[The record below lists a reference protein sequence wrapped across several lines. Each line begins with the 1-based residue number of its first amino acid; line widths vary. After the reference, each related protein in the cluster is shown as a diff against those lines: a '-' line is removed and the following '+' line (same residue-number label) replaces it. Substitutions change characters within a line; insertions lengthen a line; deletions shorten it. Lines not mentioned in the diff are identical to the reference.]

1 MHASTN
7 MGLHGNKDIQFVI
20 GDVRTLRVKLES
32 EVKVKGEV

>member
-20 GDVRTLRVKLES
+20 GDVRTLES